1 VTRRL
6 LTCRDAE
13 HAISHDLDG
22 LLDDLGRSTLDAHLR
37 ACDPCERL
45 ARSQRAQQSA
55 LRALADVS
63 LPDALRSFDP
73 DTRV

>member
-6 LTCRDAE
+6 LTCREAE
-13 HAISHDLDG
+13 RAISHDLDA
-22 LLDDLGRSTLDAHLR
+22 LLDDLGRCTLHAHLR

-45 ARSQRAQQSA
+45 ACSQRAQQSA

-63 LPDALRSFDP
+63 LPNALRSFDP
-73 DTRV
+73 DMRV

>member
-1 VTRRL
+1 MTRRL

-13 HAISHDLDG
+13 RAISHDLDG
-22 LLDDLGRSTLDAHLR
+22 LLDDLGRCTLHAHLR

-45 ARSQRAQQSA
+45 ERSQRAQQSA

-63 LPDALRSFDP
+63 LPNVLWSFDP

>member
-1 VTRRL
+1 VAQRL
-6 LTCRDAE
+6 LTCRDVE
-13 HAISHDLDG
+13 RAISHDLDA
-22 LLDDLGRSTLDAHLR
+22 LLDDLGRCTLHAHLR

-55 LRALADVS
+55 LRALADIS
-63 LPDALRSFDP
+63 LPYTLCSFDP

>member
-1 VTRRL
+1 M
-6 LTCRDAE
+6 
-13 HAISHDLDG
+13 SHDLDG
-22 LLDDLGRSTLDAHLR
+22 LLDDLGRCTLHMHLR

-45 ARSQRAQQSA
+45 ARSQHAQQSA

-63 LPDALRSFDP
+63 LPNALRSFDP

>member
-1 VTRRL
+1 MTRRL

-13 HAISHDLDG
+13 RAISHELDG
-22 LLDDLGRSTLDAHLR
+22 LDRASPRSLFAP
-37 ACDPCERL
+37 CDPCERL

-63 LPDALRSFDP
+63 LPNTLGSFQP
-73 DTRV
+73 ETRV

>member
-1 VTRRL
+1 MTRRL

-13 HAISHDLDG
+13 RAISHDLDG
-22 LLDDLGRSTLDAHLR
+22 LLDDLGRCTLHAHLR

-55 LRALADVS
+55 LRALADVA
-63 LPDALRSFDP
+63 LPSTLGSFDP

>member
-22 LLDDLGRSTLDAHLR
+22 LLDDLGHRTLRAHLL
-37 ACDPCERL
+37 ACDPCEQL

-55 LRALADVS
+55 LRTLADVS
-63 LPDALRSFDP
+63 LPNALRSFDP

>member
-6 LTCRDAE
+6 LTCREAE
-13 HAISHDLDG
+13 RAISHDLDG
-22 LLDDLGRSTLDAHLR
+22 LLDDLDRRTLHAHLG

-55 LRALADVS
+55 LCALADVS
-63 LPDALRSFDP
+63 LPNALRSFDP

>member
-6 LTCRDAE
+6 LTCREAE
-13 HAISHDLDG
+13 RAISHDLDA
-22 LLDDLGRSTLDAHLR
+22 LLDDLDRCTLHAHLR

-45 ARSQRAQQSA
+45 ERSQRAQQSA

-63 LPDALRSFDP
+63 LPNALRSFDP

>member
-1 VTRRL
+1 MTRRL

-13 HAISHDLDG
+13 RAISHDLDG
-22 LLDDLGRSTLDAHLR
+22 LLDDLGRCTLHAHLR

-55 LRALADVS
+55 LRALADVL
-63 LPDALRSFDP
+63 LPNALGSFDP

>member
-1 VTRRL
+1 MTHRL

-13 HAISHDLDG
+13 RAISHELDG
-22 LLDDLGRSTLDAHLR
+22 LLDDLGRHTLHTHLR
-37 ACDPCERL
+37 ACALCERL
-45 ARSQRAQQSA
+45 ARSQRAQQSG

-63 LPDALRSFDP
+63 LPSTLQSLHP